1 MAEEEQLKNISQ
13 AAPTELN
20 AGTKKHYQ
28 IGKEEQKLIRQLTR
42 RIEALETE
50 MAELE
55 STIQDLENQLTLPEV
70 FGNHV
75 KVQEINQ
82 ILQELK
88 EKNETSMNEW
98 EEQSLALEE
107 LGDV

>member
-1 MAEEEQLKNISQ
+1 M
-13 AAPTELN
+13 
-20 AGTKKHYQ
+20 
-28 IGKEEQKLIRQLTR
+28 IRQLTR

-88 EKNETSMNEW
+88 VKNETSMNEW